1 MQVNRANYEKLKD
14 VMFELGFPG
23 VFDRQIMIGLE
34 TGDDQFRVGTRQTV
48 TNPDGSETVNKY
60 VVQNF
65 QLDRERDWTFLQGPL
80 RLEQTTNGETKK
92 IDFRIF
98 GQRGFEKDKMLN
110 IAAGRPVLAAYYKN
124 NAKIERWF
132 YDSGKVDEKGVAVMQ
147 SVPKEKINV
156 PLELGLLPLGKV
168 TQEQKEVA
176 IHKLYAGE
184 RIPMPIIIDGKV
196 ETQFIEPSVSSG
208 LKVTDKN
215 NNRVVLKK
223 ENYEVLDDLELEQ
236 MDLDTGQDQGEELSA
251 EEMMLDDETQAQNKG
266 HQQENG
272 QQPEGGQQQDNGP
285 RHEDAAQQQLSGAPS
300 ADQEPEAAEQ
310 QKPAGEVQQPVVAVP
325 PVVQEA
331 APSKDQANSVANKNT
346 LAAALDP
353 QTAAKAA
360 SILNK
365 AGKQE
370 GQQVVKKQRNG

>member
-34 TGDDQFRVGTRQTV
+34 TGDDQFRVGTKQTV
-48 TNPDGSETVNKY
+48 TNPDGSETVNKF

-65 QLDRERDWTFLQGPL
+65 ELDRERNWTFLQGPL

-92 IDFRIF
+92 IDFRIY
-98 GQRGFEKDKMLN
+98 GQRGFEKEKMLN
-110 IAAGRPVLAAYYKN
+110 IAAGRPVLGAYYKN
-124 NAKIERWF
+124 NAKVERWF

-156 PLELGLLPLGKV
+156 ALELGLLPLGKIS
-168 TQEQKEVA
+168 QEQKEVA

-184 RIPMPIIIDGKV
+184 RIAMPLIIDGKV

-223 ENYEVLDDLELEQ
+223 ENYEVLDDLELDK
-236 MDLDTGQDQGEELSA
+236 MDLGNGQNQGEELSA
-251 EEMMLDDETQAQNKG
+251 EEMMLDDEKAEQKQGLQQADGQ
-266 HQQENG
+266 QQEGGQQQETVLQQEGGQQLERG
-272 QQPEGGQQQDNGP
+272 QQPEGGQQQ
-285 RHEDAAQQQLSGAPS
+285 E
-300 ADQEPEAAEQ
+300 
-310 QKPAGEVQQPVVAVP
+310 P
-325 PVVQEA
+325 PVEELQPGVAIPPAAGQEA
-331 APSKDQANSVANKNT
+331 APSKEIAPTVAEEIAP
-346 LAAALDP
+346 AADLNP
-353 QTAAKAA
+353 ETAARAA

-365 AGKQE
+365 PENQE
-370 GQQVVKKQRNG
+370 GQKPGKKQRNG